1 MALAAPA
8 RRRYAG
14 PVPTFGPLPLQGL
27 RVRLEPLSLAHAPAL
42 VAAASES
49 RDTYA
54 FTWVPRD
61 LAAMEDYI
69 RAALADQDNGLALP
83 FATIDRGT
91 DLVVGSTR
99 FGNIERWPPSPG
111 APPPPPSAVPDA
123 VEIGWT
129 WLAARAQRTAINTE
143 AKLLM
148 LGHAFEEWGVA
159 RVTLRT
165 DARNARSR
173 AAIARL
179 GAQLDGVIRSHMRA
193 YDGGVRDTASFSILR
208 REWPEVRERLSSRRG

>member
-1 MALAAPA
+1 M
-8 RRRYAG
+8 
-14 PVPTFGPLPLQGL
+14 
-27 RVRLEPLSLAHAPAL
+27 RLEPLALVHAPAL
-42 VAAASES
+42 VAAATES
-49 RDTYA
+49 RSTYA
-54 FTWVPRD
+54 FTWVPEG

-69 RAALADQDNGLALP
+69 RAALADQDKGLALP
-83 FATIDRGT
+83 FATIDRATGA
-91 DLVVGSTR
+91 VVGSTR
-99 FGNIERWPPSPG
+99 FGNIERWPPAPG

-148 LGHAFEEWGVA
+148 LGHAFDVWGVA

-173 AAIARL
+173 AAIERL
-179 GAQLDGVIRSHMRA
+179 GAKLDGVLRAHMRA
-193 YDGGVRDTASFSILR
+193 YDGGVRDTACYSILA
-208 REWPEVRERLSSRRG
+208 REWPAVRERLASRRG